1 MKVSLRW
8 LEELVDLPTDDPI
21 EIEAVFASLGHEVEG
36 YEILERPFTDVVVGR
51 VAEIE
56 KHPNA
61 DRLRFCKVDLGD
73 DVLHDIVCGA
83 WNFETGD
90 VVPVSVPGA
99 MLAGGLEVGVRKIR
113 GITSHGM
120 ICSAAELG
128 LGDDH
133 EGILV
138 LDPETPIGTDFGD
151 LVPLPDVVFDLSI
164 TPNRPD
170 AMSMVGLAREVAAYY
185 RTEVRLPDVE
195 PPTVDRTSAVEVT
208 IEDPRGCPRYVGRE
222 VDGVRIG
229 PSPLWMQ
236 QRLRAADVRPI
247 NNVVDITNYVLL
259 EFGQPL
265 HGFDLDE
272 VTAERIIVRRA
283 RPGERLTTLD
293 GVDRALDV
301 LDLMICDG
309 DGVVAFAGIM
319 GGEESEVTGS
329 TTRVLIEAASFHPPS
344 IMFSS
349 KRHGLRTEASA
360 RFERGV
366 DPNLPAVAAARA
378 ALLMVELAGGEA
390 SDDVKD
396 NYPAI
401 IEPWQIHLDPGEV
414 ERLLGVPFED
424 ATIIDLLTRLR
435 MEVDADDDGLIVTV
449 PTNRP
454 DLTRPVDLIEEIA
467 RLYGY
472 DRFPE
477 TLPSGPAGG
486 LSPEQVRDRRVRELM
501 TGFGLH
507 EAQTMSFLGRSE
519 LDAMNLPD
527 DDPRRAALRVRNPL
541 REEEA
546 YLRTTLLPNLLK
558 AVQFNTSHGL
568 ADVALF
574 EIGRAFLRAPDPDD
588 PRIPHQPVHLA
599 FVVSGETG
607 LVGMH
612 AGPRPADVYTATGIV
627 DALARGLGLDV
638 RLRQASPDGFHP
650 GRAAEVVIEGSI
662 AGAVG
667 ELHPAV
673 VRAFGLDGR
682 LAACELDLAALTGAR
697 PWWQLEPPSTYPR
710 VEFDLAFVVDERT
723 ASSVVA
729 EAIRHAA
736 GEWLERVEV
745 FDEFRGSSLG
755 DGKKSL
761 AFRLVFRAPDRT
773 LTNEEV
779 APFRKEIIAAV
790 AEATG
795 GRLRGG

>member
-8 LEELVDLPTDDPI
+8 LEELVDVPTDDPI

-36 YEILERPFTDVVVGR
+36 YEILERPFTDVVIGR
-51 VAEIE
+51 VAEVE

-73 DVLHDIVCGA
+73 GELHDIVCGA
-83 WNFETGD
+83 WNFDVGD

-99 MLAGGLEVGVRKIR
+99 TLAGGLEVGVRTIR

-208 IEDPRGCPRYVGRE
+208 IEDPKGCPRYVGRE
-222 VDGVRIG
+222 VDGVQIA

-236 QRLRAADVRPI
+236 HRLRAADVRPI
-247 NNVVDITNYVLL
+247 NNIVDITNYVLL

-272 VTAERIIVRRA
+272 VAGERIIVRRA

-319 GGEESEVTGS
+319 GGEESEVTGA
-329 TTRVLIEAASFHPPS
+329 TTRVLIEAANFHPPS

-378 ALLMVELAGGEA
+378 ARLMVELAAGEA
-390 SDDVKD
+390 SGDIKD

-401 IEPWQIHLDPGEV
+401 IEPWQIHLDPSEV
-414 ERLLGVPFED
+414 ERLLGIPFDD
-424 ATIIDLLTRLR
+424 ATIIDLLSRLR
-435 MEVDADDDGLIVTV
+435 MEVEANRTGLVVTV

-486 LSPEQVRDRRVRELM
+486 LSPEQVRDRRIRELM

-507 EAQTMSFLGRSE
+507 EAQTMTFLGRNE
-519 LDAMNLPD
+519 LDALNLPE
-527 DDPRRAALRVRNPL
+527 DDPRRSALRVRNPL

-558 AVQFNTSHGL
+558 AVQFNVSHGL
-568 ADVALF
+568 GDVALF
-574 EIGRAFLRAPDPDD
+574 EVGRAFLRAPDPDD

-599 FVVSGETG
+599 FVVSGVTG

-612 AGPRPADVYTATGIV
+612 AAPRPADVYTATGIV

-650 GRAAEVVIEGSI
+650 GRAAEVLIEGSV

-673 VRAFGLDGR
+673 GRAFGLDGR

-697 PWWQLEPPSTYPR
+697 PWWQLASPSTYPR

-723 ASSVVA
+723 ASTAVV
-729 EAIRHAA
+729 EAIRQAA
-736 GEWLERVEV
+736 GEWLERVDP

-761 AFRLVFRAPDRT
+761 AFRLVFRAPDHT

-779 APFRKEIIAAV
+779 APFRNEIIAAV

-795 GRLRGG
+795 GRLRGA

>member
-8 LEELVDLPTDDPI
+8 LQELVDIPTDDPI

-36 YEILERPFTDVVVGR
+36 YEILELPFTEVIVGR
-51 VAEIE
+51 VAEVE
-56 KHPNA
+56 KHPDA
-61 DRLRFCKVDLGD
+61 DRLRFCKVDLGGD
-73 DVLHDIVCGA
+73 ELHDIVCGA
-83 WNFETGD
+83 WNFEAGD

-99 MLAGGLEVGVRKIR
+99 KLAGGLEVGVRKIR

-120 ICSAAELG
+120 ICSASELG

-133 EGILV
+133 SGIMV
-138 LDPETPIGTDFGD
+138 LDPDTPIGSDFAD

-170 AMSMVGLAREVAAYY
+170 AMSMIGLAREVAAYY
-185 RTEVRLPDVE
+185 RTEVRMPEVE
-195 PPTVDRTSAVEVT
+195 PPTVDRTSAVQVT
-208 IEDPRGCPRYVGRE
+208 IEDPKGCPRYVGRE

-236 QRLRAADVRPI
+236 HRLRAADVRPI

-265 HGFDLDE
+265 HGFDLDKVAGE
-272 VTAERIIVRRA
+272 QIVVRRA
-283 RPGERLTTLD
+283 RPGETLTTLD

-309 DGVVAFAGIM
+309 SGIVAFAGIM
-319 GGEESEVTGS
+319 GGEESEVTDA
-329 TTRVLIEAASFHPPS
+329 TTRVLIEAANFHPPS
-344 IMFSS
+344 VMFSS

-378 ALLMVELAGGEA
+378 ARLMVELAEGEA
-390 SDDVKD
+390 PADVKD
-396 NYPAI
+396 NYPVA
-401 IEPWQIHLDPGEV
+401 IEPWQIRLDAGEV
-414 ERLLGVPFED
+414 ERLLGIAFDEE
-424 ATIIDLLTRLR
+424 TITDLLTRLR
-435 MEVDADDDGLIVTV
+435 MDVELAAGDLLVTV

-486 LSPEQVRDRRVRELM
+486 LSPEQIKDRRLRELL

-519 LDAMNLPD
+519 LDAMNLPEN
-527 DDPRRAALRVRNPL
+527 DPRRTAIRVRNPL

-568 ADVALF
+568 SDVALF
-574 EIGRAFLRAPDPDD
+574 EIGRAFLPVPDPDD

-599 FVVSGETG
+599 FVVFGRMG
-607 LVGMH
+607 LIGMN
-612 AGPRPADVYTATGIV
+612 AGPRPADVYTATGLI
-627 DALARGLGLDV
+627 DALGEGLGLDIC
-638 RLRQASPDGFHP
+638 LRQGSPDGFHP
-650 GRAAEVVIEGSI
+650 GRAAEVVVDGAVVGS
-662 AGAVG
+662 VG

-673 VRAFGLDGR
+673 GRAFGLEGR
-682 LAACELDLAALTGAR
+682 LAACEIDIAALVASR
-697 PWWQLEPPSTYPR
+697 PWWQLDSPSTYPR
-710 VEFDLAFVVDERT
+710 VEFDLAFVVEERT
-723 ASSVVA
+723 PAASVV
-729 EAIRHAA
+729 EAIEDSA
-736 GEWLERVEV
+736 GEWLERVDV
-745 FDEFRGSSLG
+745 FDEFRGASLG
-755 DGKKSL
+755 DGRKSL
-761 AFRLVFRAPDRT
+761 AFRLIFRAPDHT

-779 APFRKEIIAAV
+779 APVRNNIITAV

-795 GRLRGG
+795 GRLRGA